1 MLLGFI
7 KIERDR
13 FYSEVWPRISNRVE
27 AIDSNWKDVHD
38 CLKANQP
45 APDLRICWG
54 YKDKETEQKV
64 VLAFLCAKP
73 GTDEEHWIAPEI
85 AE

>member
-1 MLLGFI
+1 MLPGFI
-7 KIERDR
+7 KIDRHR
-13 FYSEVWPRISNRVE
+13 FYADAWPRISNRVE
-27 AIDSNWKDVHD
+27 AIDSNWKEVHE

-54 YKDKETEQKV
+54 HKDKATGHKV
-64 VLAFLCAKP
+64 ALAFSCAKP
-73 GTDEEHWIAPEI
+73 GTDEEHWIAREV